1 MKTERNFCMSGLSVI
16 KQRLSLLDK
25 VTPAL
30 CILTFN
36 TK

>member
-16 KQRLSLLDK
+16 KERLSRLDK
-25 VTPAL
+25 VTPVL
-30 CILTFN
+30 CILTFS